1 MEGPIDNVDGL
12 YCTVTQLGVYGTSG
26 YQVMRNSLLDLEK
39 GNNTVVRTELAKAP
53 TITTGLSFE
62 ANKGQIIDLSG
73 QSETQSQNYE
83 WVMIKKDSEE
93 PDAETCK
100 PIYFMQSFAA
110 GIESE
115 LKAEFLSIANSMPFS
130 LDEPQE

>member
-1 MEGPIDNVDGL
+1 MEGPSDNVDGL

-62 ANKGQIIDLSG
+62 TNKG
-73 QSETQSQNYE
+73 
-83 WVMIKKDSEE
+83 
-93 PDAETCK
+93 
-100 PIYFMQSFAA
+100 
-110 GIESE
+110 
-115 LKAEFLSIANSMPFS
+115 
-130 LDEPQE
+130 